1 MFGETDS
8 YTSVIKYSVLNLQ
21 NLYSGKCLQNAES
34 TEVFKE
40 KKNIYIYIYIYS
52 YSLWPLPIKHV
63 FYILAERRYW
73 LA

>member
-21 NLYSGKCLQNAES
+21 NLYGGKCLQNAES

-40 KKNIYIYIYIYS
+40 KKNIYIYIFLQSVAIINQARIS
-52 YSLWPLPIKHV
+52 YSC
-63 FYILAERRYW
+63 RT
-73 LA
+73 

>member
-40 KKNIYIYIYIYS
+40 KKNIYIYIYIFLQSVAVTNQARILYS
-52 YSLWPLPIKHV
+52 C
-63 FYILAERRYW
+63 RT
-73 LA
+73 